1 MSKSPNLQDSQDL
14 LTEENGDCAAGEDGC
29 HPHSF
34 TGLLESLETETSS
47 DPVTFGQLL
56 EVAGRRT
63 FGPVILLLGAISIS
77 PLTIIPGANWAVA
90 TATLLFAGQLLIGRR
105 RPWLPRN
112 ILDIAFRREHLSQ
125 MVKNGREAAHVADRL
140 TAPRLTF
147 LTEPPFVYG
156 TALLCV
162 LAALITYPLGLIP
175 LGPVL
180 PGVSIVLLGIGLTA
194 RDGLFL
200 LMSGISLAGAAV
212 LVSRFFV

>member
-1 MSKSPNLQDSQDL
+1 MSKSPNLPDSAPASP
-14 LTEENGDCAAGEDGC
+14 GDSGGATDDGSD
-29 HPHSF
+29 PHSF
-34 TGLLESLETETSS
+34 TALLESLETETSG
-47 DPVTFGQLL
+47 DPVTFGDLL
-56 EVAGRRT
+56 SVAGRRT

-90 TATLLFAGQLLIGRR
+90 TATLLIAGQLLLGRR
-105 RPWLPRN
+105 RPWLPQR
-112 ILDIAFRREHLSQ
+112 ILDISFPRQHLSG
-125 MVKNGREAAHVADRL
+125 MVNGGREAAHIADRL
-140 TAPRLTF
+140 TAPRLIF

-162 LAALITYPLGLIP
+162 VAALITYPLGLIP
-175 LGPVL
+175 LGPIL

-212 LVSRFFV
+212 LVSRFFL

>member
-1 MSKSPNLQDSQDL
+1 MSKSPNLPDSPAAA
-14 LTEENGDCAAGEDGC
+14 GDCDDGADDC

-34 TGLLESLETETSS
+34 TSLLESLESETSS

-56 EVAGRRT
+56 DVAGRRT

-77 PLTIIPGANWAVA
+77 PLTILPGANWAVA
-90 TATLLFAGQLLIGRR
+90 TATLLFAGQLLVGRK
-105 RPWLPRN
+105 RPWLPRK
-112 ILDIAFRREHLSQ
+112 ILDIAFPRAHLSR
-125 MVKNGREAAHVADRL
+125 MVEAGREAAHVADRL

-147 LTEPPFVYG
+147 MTDPPFVYL
-156 TALLCV
+156 TALICV
-162 LAALITYPLGLIP
+162 FASLITYPLGLIP
-175 LGPVL
+175 LGPIL

-212 LVSRFFV
+212 LVSRFFL